1 MGIAL
6 VPIIKEMFDK
16 SLAFADNVM
25 KNFDDKKFAESVT
38 EMYGKEPTYEEL
50 DAAIEIIKQD
60 TTMSSKEKVDLLMVL
75 SKQREETRARYMDK
89 QVDVKKKHAE
99 TLNEATQKKGDIAVK
114 GAMGV
119 LTGGLS
125 LIPDAVKGIQNV
137 SDKKKDK
144 KDDDHLIIE
153 E

>member
-114 GAMGV
+114 VAMGV

-125 LIPDAVKGIQNV
+125 LIPDAVKGIQNA

>member
-99 TLNEATQKKGDIAVK
+99 TLNEATKKKGDIAVK
-114 GAMGV
+114 VAMGV

>member
-99 TLNEATQKKGDIAVK
+99 TLNEATQKKV
-114 GAMGV
+114 
-119 LTGGLS
+119 T
-125 LIPDAVKGIQNV
+125 
-137 SDKKKDK
+137 
-144 KDDDHLIIE
+144 
-153 E
+153 

>member
-114 GAMGV
+114 VAMGV

>member
-60 TTMSSKEKVDLLMVL
+60 TTMSSKEKVDLLIVL

-114 GAMGV
+114 VAMGV

>member
-6 VPIIKEMFDK
+6 VPIIKEMFEK
-16 SLAFADNVM
+16 SLSFADNVM

-50 DAAIEIIKQD
+50 DAAIEIIKED
-60 TTMSSKEKVDLLMVL
+60 TSMSSKEKIDLLMVL

-89 QVDVKKKHAE
+89 QVEIKKKHAD
-99 TLNEATQKKGDIAVK
+99 TLNTATQKKGDIAVK
-114 GAMGV
+114 VAMGV

-125 LIPDAVKGIQNV
+125 LIPDAVKGIQNAT
-137 SDKKKDK
+137 DKKNDK

>member
-16 SLAFADNVM
+16 SLAFANNVM

-75 SKQREETRARYMDK
+75 SKQREEARARYMDK

-114 GAMGV
+114 VAMGV
-119 LTGGLS
+119 LTGGIS
-125 LIPDAVKGIQNV
+125 LIPDAVKGIQKTTE
-137 SDKKKDK
+137 KKKEK

>member
-16 SLAFADNVM
+16 SLSFADNVM

-75 SKQREETRARYMDK
+75 SKQREEARARYMDK

-99 TLNEATQKKGDIAVK
+99 TLSEATQKKGDIAVK
-114 GAMGV
+114 VAMGV

-125 LIPDAVKGIQNV
+125 LIPDAVKGIQNA